1 MAWYKNLDKMA
12 RAAGTAESWHG
23 SENIAAAGATMDE
36 WRGLSGLDFTV
47 TKTPM
52 FIQVNGEFRELED
65 SYCIAR
71 EDNYSRLGMFTG
83 RYQPVQPKQIADFF
97 SDFILA
103 DDRFAMD
110 TMGSVRGGKV
120 IWALAKFRDDMDVLG
135 SKHNMHALL
144 ATSYDGTMA
153 TRGGACATRVVC
165 RNTLQ
170 AAAYEGSIIS
180 IKHNAEFGHV
190 AQTKALA
197 QMAEIAKGFDQYREM
212 AEALHKIK
220 LSAEKT
226 HAFLGELVG
235 VKADAEVDEISGR
248 KRGIVADLI
257 TSLDV
262 TLSEPGTDEFTA
274 WTALNA
280 VTRYVDHDRATK
292 RTNLLESPEQSRLA
306 SAQFG
311 SGAALKATAVDK
323 LFALA

>member
-23 SENIAAAGATMDE
+23 SENIARDGASLDE
-36 WRGLSGLDFTV
+36 WRALSGHDFEV
-47 TKTPM
+47 VKTPM
-52 FIQVNGEFRELED
+52 FIKIAGEFVELED

-71 EDNYSRLGMFTG
+71 TDTHQRLGMFTG
-83 RYQPVQPKQIADFF
+83 RYVPVQPKQIGEFF
-97 SDFILA
+97 ENFILA
-103 DDRFAMD
+103 DSRFKLD

-120 IWALAKFRDDMDVLG
+120 IWVLAKFHDPMDVIG
-135 SKHNMHALL
+135 SKHEMNALL
-144 ATSYDGTMA
+144 ATSYDGSMA

-180 IKHNAEFGHV
+180 IKHNAEFSHV
-190 AQTKALA
+190 KQAEALA
-197 QMAEIAKGFDQYREM
+197 QMAEIAKGFDQYRDM
-212 AEALHKIK
+212 AEALYKIK
-220 LSAEKT
+220 LDKERT
-226 HAFLGELVG
+226 HAFLGELIG
-235 VKADAEVDEISGR
+235 VSANAEVEEIKPKTLQR
-248 KRGIVADLI
+248 VADLI
-257 TSLDV
+257 SSLDI
-262 TLSEPGTDEFTA
+262 TMSEPGTDEFTA

-280 VTRYVDHDRATK
+280 VTRYVDHERGTR
-292 RTNLLESPEQSRLA
+292 RTNQLESPEQARLA